1 MIYTFT
7 KGYMSTRQRK
17 IKPDI
22 KRALLAEA
30 GGKCANPG
38 CTNWRAHIHHI
49 KHWAVYKTHDADHMI
64 AVCPSCHDEIHYGKL
79 GMDDATLYAWKG
91 IKRDATE
98 QIAQLFVEPSNKVRV
113 RVGELEIATSVGQVT
128 VFELS
133 NRSRLSFRI
142 LDGDLLRI
150 SCWLYDKH
158 GKEILRVVDNVV
170 RVRKDKNIDVR
181 FRSGRAAISVPNTA
195 QYIPP
200 WMVESMRHQI
210 PDFCSG
216 PRVGILDIHVLT
228 PGIVQLRG
236 IWADD
241 KNAIVIFSDTIAFCQ
256 SNAYP
261 PFMIVAYGEG
271 PPPIIEYSGPITG
284 RVFGFASQ

>member
-1 MIYTFT
+1 
-7 KGYMSTRQRK
+7 MSKHQRK

-22 KRALLAEA
+22 KRSLLAEA

-49 KHWAVYKTHDADHMI
+49 KHWAVYGTHDADHMI

-79 GMDDATLYAWKG
+79 GIDDATLYAWKG

-98 QIAQLFVEPSNKVRV
+98 QTAQLFVEPSNKVRI
-113 RVGELEIATSVGQVT
+113 RTGDLEIATSIGEMT

-142 LDGDLLRI
+142 LDGDLLQI
-150 SCWLYDKH
+150 SCRLYDKH
-158 GKEILRVVDNVV
+158 GKDILRIVDNVV
-170 RVRKDKNIDVR
+170 RVRKDTNINFR
-181 FRSGRAAISVPNTA
+181 FRSGRATISVPNTA
-195 QYIPP
+195 QYIPR
-200 WMVESMRHQI
+200 WLVASMRHRI

-216 PRVGILDIHVLT
+216 LTVDVLDIQVLA
-228 PGIVQLRG
+228 PGIAQLRG

-241 KNAIVIFSDTIAFCQ
+241 KNAIVIISDAIAFCQ

-261 PFMIVAYGEG
+261 PLMFVAYGEG
-271 PPPIIEYSGPITG
+271 PPPIIEYDGPVTG
-284 RVFGFASQ
+284 RLFGFAA